1 TYIVSRLTRE
11 KVTVVLTGDGGDEL
25 FAGYLRFYAA
35 LLSERIPPA
44 AGRFADALLSRLPTP
59 RNDRHWFARAQRFF
73 QSMGLPVDDRLTGWN
88 AFFYDDLGSLLRP
101 DFAAGLQPLDR
112 RHHMASEGDR
122 LVGRSTLSRAL
133 HVNFTSYLADDLLV
147 KTDRC
152 TMANSLEARS
162 P

>member
-1 TYIVSRLTRE
+1 
-11 KVTVVLTGDGGDEL
+11 
-25 FAGYLRFYAA
+25 
-35 LLSERIPPA
+35 
-44 AGRFADALLSRLPTP
+44 
-59 RNDRHWFARAQRFF
+59 
-73 QSMGLPVDDRLTGWN
+73 
-88 AFFYDDLGSLLRP
+88 
-101 DFAAGLQPLDR
+101 AGLQPLDR

-162 P
+162 PFLDRELVEYVAALPDDLKLRGRQTKRVLREAFVDLLPAPIQSRGKMGFGVPLGTWFRRELRDYVRDLLLDRSARYREMLSGPFVEQLVADHLSGQAN